1 MRIWLLSSGSSGNA
15 AIVQA
20 APSGRMGE
28 GEGTASGGSGR
39 LLIDAG
45 LGPRALASR
54 MRALGTDLFPR
65 GVDGIV
71 ITHQHGDH
79 IAHLEP
85 LARALRAPIFLHQGI
100 SAPRVRARFDVRS
113 YVAGETFKVGA
124 FEVAT
129 MSVPHDAP
137 QVALRIGVAAGL
149 GRAHGL
155 RFGWVT
161 DLGHVPAGLDRF
173 LGASDEVLLEAN
185 YCPDLMRDG
194 PYPPHLKRRVT
205 GPLGHLANADAGEL
219 AQALSRTRVRR
230 LWLGHLS
237 RVNNDPAR
245 ALSVVRRF
253 APGLEVEVL
262 PHGEPRVLDVR
273 AGRRSGYGEQLGLPF
288 G

>member
-20 APSGRMGE
+20 GPDIE
-28 GEGTASGGSGR
+28 GGAGDGARTGTGR

-85 LARALRAPIFLHQGI
+85 LARALRAPIFLHEGI

-113 YVAGETFKVGA
+113 YVAGKSFTVGA
-124 FEVAT
+124 FEVAS
-129 MSVPHDAP
+129 MPVPHDAP
-137 QVALRIGVAAGL
+137 QVALRIGIAGT
-149 GRAHGL
+149 GARGL

-161 DLGHVPAGLDRF
+161 DLGHVPEGLDRF

-185 YCPDLMRDG
+185 YCPDMMRDG

-205 GPLGHLANADAGEL
+205 GPLGHLANADAGLL
-219 AQALSRTRVRR
+219 AHALSRTRVRR

-245 ALSVVRRF
+245 ALSVVRGF

-273 AGRRSGYGEQLGLPF
+273 PGKQSGFGEQMGLPF
-288 G
+288 GPR